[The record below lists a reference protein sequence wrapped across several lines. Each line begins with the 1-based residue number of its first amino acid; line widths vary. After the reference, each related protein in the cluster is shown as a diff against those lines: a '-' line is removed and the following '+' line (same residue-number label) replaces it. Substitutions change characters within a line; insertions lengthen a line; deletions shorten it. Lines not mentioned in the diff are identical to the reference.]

1 MNLKEILYISTP
13 EKAINYK
20 WEKGAEYLNRNVQ
33 IVSLD
38 DLEEVDNKIIIDKSE
53 GIYEGM
59 TFVKHP
65 FMPNKYINLHNAEK
79 EILFDKSRALGLVA
93 SCLGA
98 KKISSEIILQ
108 NVKELKINSNN
119 EIEAKAIDIKA
130 DLDYE
135 SLKKDLEKYKIDETY
150 SGILSV
156 KSYEEAK
163 DQMKKYNLVGNG
175 ELEYIL
181 SQRDPLKTNLLLSRK
196 VEMEISNEYNSLLG
210 SAFSLNYLDTVFKLS
225 TNFKKKTSTQKNI
238 KIIYTIDF

>member
-1 MNLKEILYISTP
+1 ML
-13 EKAINYK
+13 
-20 WEKGAEYLNRNVQ
+20 R
-33 IVSLD
+33 
-38 DLEEVDNKIIIDKSE
+38 
-53 GIYEGM
+53 
-59 TFVKHP
+59 
-65 FMPNKYINLHNAEK
+65 
-79 EILFDKSRALGLVA
+79 
-93 SCLGA
+93 C